1 MVKYA
6 VVIDPLG
13 CEEVDSVHDTED
25 AAMRRVD
32 EINPSFDATVEEF
45 IDDSDEFE
53 AVETDELPF

>member
-1 MVKYA
+1 
-6 VVIDPLG
+6 
-13 CEEVDSVHDTED
+13 
-25 AAMRRVD
+25 MRRVD